1 MSNRTFPFFWQR
13 FTYPDGRP
21 LSGGQIFF
29 YVAGSTS
36 IPKRVYSDG
45 ENSNPITQPLI
56 LDAGGL
62 APQYFVEDGLY
73 SIVIKDANGA
83 EISTRDYVIAGG
95 GGTPADPA
103 DPSALAVWTIL
114 KASDP
119 AEPDFGLSGDDLNN
133 IFQHGYGVAASF
145 AQTTDP
151 ESALSIWY
159 LRGATWEAR
168 QWVEEPQG
176 VGQAIL
182 NLNHGNFDFLHTH
195 PEYREGDRTE
205 ALSNYPAGLYS
216 LGRDNS
222 DGREWVSLVVKEFP
236 EPDYGTTALLEY
248 DATGKV
254 YRWAP
259 SSSFEGDHKVLTG
272 PGDSTPGTLTEKVVS
287 GTPDYLEVSVQ
298 DGDGDDKLAL
308 SVIGAPPMGP
318 AGGDLFGTY
327 PDPRVKELT
336 GVPSMLVIKDV
347 PFDWLN
353 PNIPPYSHNQWAAG
367 AGIGFGT
374 GYVAGSKAKCW
385 MACSQLGELWVS
397 YDNFQTTVN
406 GSYLS
411 LPYFDILRYAGI
423 YHIKMPGTND
433 YYWIFTAN
441 NGRLSLKDVPEN
453 FNADGTPIIDNM
465 WMINFVNAADINAMA
480 YSNSTLVFVGNGTSI
495 RYAEAADISV
505 SGEQLTITLHIAVA
519 GGTFGGAVPN
529 AVTGGIG
536 YNGQRFIVDERDT
549 GELYTSVD
557 GKVWFHLAI
566 GSCVYQDGS
575 EVVGTEVSDGVSFGN
590 LPVSAGGY
598 ITSKWS
604 SILFA
609 NDVWIICNAQL
620 YAGDAPDW
628 VNYDAWTPYVFSY
641 DGANWHAYQ
650 PTKEE
655 LAGSDAFKASFYK
668 AAYGDGLILA
678 TNQNPAQAADGQPAI
693 YQLLI
698 DQIAAHRR
706 LVCEKGLTVSGSS
719 YLLDLPNASV
729 LGTDSTGRIVVKTP
743 DLVGPIGA
751 ELWPY
756 AAYEDICTIDP
767 SQGCHGYAFIPVA
780 SFNAKSM
787 AIAVGTASSG
797 LIAFAIYDDVI
808 GNRRPLTV
816 TAQFTPVQNRVNI
829 AAFTAPLQ
837 LVGGQRYFMA
847 YSLQSAAP
855 NVFQFP
861 CLNGRYA
868 VVGEPL
874 GQLSD
879 PNTWPFPSPMANG
892 GYNHQF
898 RPWMAVLG

>member
-1 MSNRTFPFFWQR
+1 MSNRTLPFFWQR

-73 SIVIKDANGA
+73 SIVIKDVNGA

-159 LRGATWEAR
+159 MRGATWEAR

-182 NLNHGNFDFLHTH
+182 NLNHGNFDYLHTH
-195 PEYREGDRTE
+195 PEYREGGRTE
-205 ALSNYPAGLYS
+205 ALSNYPAGLYT
-216 LGRDNS
+216 LGRDS
-222 DGREWVSLVVKEFP
+222 ADGYEWVSLVIKEFP
-236 EPDYGTTALLEY
+236 EPAYAVTSLLKY
-248 DATGKV
+248 DATGKAFV
-254 YRWAP
+254 WLPYD
-259 SSSFEGDHKVLTG
+259 ELTAM
-272 PGDSTPGTLTEKVVS
+272 PV
-287 GTPDYLEVSVQ
+287 
-298 DGDGDDKLAL
+298 
-308 SVIGAPPMGP
+308 GP

-336 GVPSMLVIKDV
+336 GVPSMLVIKETD
-347 PFDWLN
+347 FDWLN
-353 PNIPPYSHNQWAAG
+353 PNVDPYNNNQWAAG

-374 GYVAGSKAKCW
+374 GYVGGIQRKLW

-397 YDNFQTTVN
+397 YDNFKTTVN
-406 GSYLS
+406 TAYLE
-411 LPYFDILRYAGI
+411 LPYFGTLRYAGI
-423 YHIKMPGTND
+423 YHVKIPGTSD

-441 NGRLSLKDVPEN
+441 NGRMSLKDVPAN
-453 FNADGTPIIDNM
+453 FNADGSPIIANM
-465 WMINFVNAADINAMA
+465 KSISFTGASDINAMA
-480 YSNSTLVFVGNGTSI
+480 YSDTTLVFVGNGTSI
-495 RYAEAADISV
+495 KYATAADISV
-505 SGEQLTITLHIAVA
+505 TGETLSIKLHAGIA
-519 GGTFGGAVPN
+519 GSTFGGAVPS

-536 YNGQRFIVDERDT
+536 YNGTRYIVDERDT
-549 GELYTSVD
+549 GQLYTSTD
-557 GKVWFHLAI
+557 GIHWFRLAI
-566 GSCVYQDGS
+566 GSCEYQDGT
-575 EVVGTEVSDGVSFGN
+575 EVLGTVVSDGVSFGN
-590 LPVSAGGY
+590 LPVSSGGY
-598 ITSKWS
+598 IVNQWGSV
-604 SILFA
+604 LFA
-609 NDVWIICNAQL
+609 NDCWVLCNPRL
-620 YAGDAPDW
+620 YGWGAPDW
-628 VNYDAWTPYVFSY
+628 LNYDAWTPYLYSY
-641 DGANWHAYQ
+641 DGVNWSAYQ

-655 LAGSDAFKASFYK
+655 LAGSDAFNASFYK

-678 TNQNPAQAADGQPAI
+678 TNQNAAQAAQGQPAI
-693 YQLLI
+693 YQMLI

-706 LVCEKGLTVSGSS
+706 IVCERGLTVSGSA

-797 LIAFAIYDDVI
+797 LIALAIYDDVI
-808 GNRRPLTV
+808 GNRRPLVSTQ
-816 TAQFTPVQNRVNI
+816 QFTPVQNRVNI

-855 NVFQFP
+855 STFQFP
-861 CLNGRYA
+861 CLKGRYA
-868 VVGEPL
+868 VIGEPL